1 MKRGKIFEKSAQNY
15 CSMDTVGYHYVVEA
29 SGCDPEVL
37 GNVDKLRE
45 ILLRAAKNA
54 KMDVKGSYFFKFT
67 PTGVSGTLIVAM
79 SHVSIHTWPEHQYA
93 ALDVYV
99 CGEGHD
105 SEKAVSEIL
114 AGLKAKHAHITEIRR
129 GVKDNDEFTH
139 IIVTWE
145 E

>member
-1 MKRGKIFEKSAQNY
+1 
-15 CSMDTVGYHYVVEA
+15 MDTIGYHYVVEA

-37 GNVDKLRE
+37 GSVDKLRE
-45 ILLRAAKNA
+45 ILTRAAKNA

-79 SHVSIHTWPEHQYA
+79 SHISIHTWPEYGYA

-99 CGEGHD
+99 CGLGSD

-114 AGLKAKHAHITEIRR
+114 SGLKAKHAHITEIQR
-129 GVKDNDEFTH
+129 GVRDNGEFTH
-139 IIVTWE
+139 TIVTWE

>member
-1 MKRGKIFEKSAQNY
+1 
-15 CSMDTVGYHYVVEA
+15 MDTVGYHYVVEA
-29 SGCDPEVL
+29 SGCDPEIL
-37 GNVDKLRE
+37 GNVDKLKE
-45 ILLRAAKNA
+45 ILIKAARNSN
-54 KMDVKGSYFFKFT
+54 MDVKGSYFFKFS

-79 SHVSIHTWPEHQYA
+79 SHVSIHTWPEHGYA

-99 CGEGHD
+99 CGTGSEP
-105 SEKAVSEIL
+105 EKAVNEIL
-114 AGLKAKHAHITEIRR
+114 ASIKAKHAHITEIQR

>member
-1 MKRGKIFEKSAQNY
+1 MKRDKFLKFHSVDYYG
-15 CSMDTVGYHYVVEA
+15 MDTVGYHYVVEA

-45 ILLRAAKNA
+45 VLLKAAKNA
-54 KMDVKGSYFFKFT
+54 SMDVKGSYFFKFT

-79 SHVSIHTWPEHQYA
+79 SHISIHTWPEYQYA

-99 CGEGHD
+99 CGESSD

-129 GVKDNDEFTH
+129 GVRDNDEFTH